1 MNWSLDYNFIHGLSD
16 TISQLFETSDNGSG
30 KANFAIGEGNWVIRV
45 EAENMKWWKYQ
56 KMKMENGTLMRWV
69 FSVMITSFLSVG
81 QFPS

>member
-1 MNWSLDYNFIHGLSD
+1 M
-16 TISQLFETSDNGSG
+16 
-30 KANFAIGEGNWVIRV
+30 IRV